1 VKLSRYRRL
10 RWVLGFATLL
20 AVLAAWEILAR
31 RPLLV
36 VYNDLD
42 TPLAGAVLRLSG
54 APLPLPTIAPG
65 ASIEIAC
72 PVTTAGPVELLLPET
87 AEPLPAGWLEPRTT
101 ASFTLHVFPGPSVI
115 VTSTPTLTGQLR
127 RWFR

>member
-1 VKLSRYRRL
+1 VNLSRYRRL

-42 TPLAGAVLRLSG
+42 TPLAGAVLLLPG
-54 APLPLPTIAPG
+54 APLPLPPIAPG
-65 ASIEIAC
+65 ASISIAC
-72 PVTTAGPVELLLPET
+72 PDTAAGPVELLLPAT
-87 AEPLPAGWLEPRTT
+87 AEPLTAGWLEPRTT
-101 ASFTLHVFPGPSVI
+101 ASITIHLYPGPAVV
-115 VTSTPTLTGQLR
+115 VTTTPTLTGHLR
-127 RWFR
+127 RWLR